1 MNKPSRRG
9 PQRTCTAC
17 RKILDQSLLVRYVLS
32 PHGEILVDYGRKLP
46 GRGVYTCCDTDCLE
60 KAVRS
65 RQFERVFKGR
75 VSITDAKGLQQSLVE
90 QIQQRVANLLGM
102 ARKSGDIV
110 SGSRL
115 VLAEL
120 GRVPGLS
127 LVLLSEDLSP
137 TIAAKIRYAA
147 EARGISCYVL
157 FDKERMGQLLGKGE
171 RSVVALRCGLLAETI
186 SHEIL
191 RYKRI
196 AGEA

>member
-1 MNKPSRRG
+1 MIKPSQRG
-9 PQRTCTAC
+9 PQRTCAAC

-32 PHGEILVDYGRKLP
+32 PQGEILVDYGRKLP
-46 GRGVYTCCDTDCLE
+46 GRGMYTCCDTDCLE
-60 KAVRS
+60 KVVR
-65 RQFERVFKGR
+65 RKQFERVFKGR
-75 VSITDAKGLQQSLVE
+75 ESAPNYESLRQSLTD
-90 QIQQRVANLLGM
+90 QLRQRVANLLGM
-102 ARKSGDIV
+102 ARKSGEVV

-120 GRVPGLS
+120 GRLPGLC

-137 TIAAKIRYAA
+137 AIAAKVNAAA
-147 EARGISCYVL
+147 EVRGVPCHVL